1 MSTGPQV
8 TFTSDFFKPIAGEE
22 GETNPGRFGKA
33 LAQWLAAQL
42 KERGVSVEGVI
53 PEDFGWVVMIS
64 RKPVMLWLGC
74 GNTDGSTT
82 EWSVFPVAELSA
94 LQRLFKRVDP
104 SPEIERLRNHI
115 AKLVPSIPGVTNVV
129 WE

>member
-1 MSTGPQV
+1 MTTSPQV
-8 TFTSDFFKPIAGEE
+8 TFTSDFLAPIAGEE
-22 GETNPGRFGKA
+22 DETNPGRYGKA

-42 KERGVSVEGVI
+42 KERGVSVEGII
-53 PEDFGWVVMIS
+53 PEDFGWVVMLS
-64 RKPVMLWLGC
+64 RKPFMLWLGC

-82 EWSVFPVAELSA
+82 EWTVFPVAELSL

-104 SPEIERLRNHI
+104 APEIERLRSHLAEI
-115 AKLVPSIPGVTNVV
+115 ISSIPGVANVV